1 MAENPLATR
10 KAQGVAAPT
19 NTVVGWLKANKD
31 ELTRDCPGGSQSV
44 ERVIVTLSQLGMSDD
59 YAANR
64 VKACTPESIYGA
76 LKECLLRGLHL
87 GGQSGMGHA
96 ALTPYKGVCK
106 LDINYQGL
114 LHEARKSGSYKS
126 IFAKE
131 VHSGDSFRVW
141 TDETGEHFEHI
152 EEMGKSRT
160 DATMEYV
167 YAVAVE
173 KSGAIRFEYMSKDEI
188 DYVEKTTRKK
198 DMSSPWKLW
207 YREMAKKT
215 VLKRLGKML
224 DRVPELSSAMDVD
237 NLQFKDAPLQAQP
250 VMLDTKTGATLPSNN
265 RIEGML
271 GGQL

>member
-1 MAENPLATR
+1 MAGENPLANRNTNTGT
-10 KAQGVAAPT
+10 AVPT
-19 NTVVGWLKANKD
+19 TTVVGWLKKNKD
-31 ELTRDCPGGSQSV
+31 ELIRDCPGGSQSV

-59 YAANR
+59 YSAKR
-64 VKACTPESIYGA
+64 VKECTPESLYGA
-76 LKECLLRGLHL
+76 IKECLLRGLHL
-87 GGQSGMGHA
+87 GGNSGMGHA

-126 IFAKE
+126 IFSKI
-131 VHSGDSFRVW
+131 VYQGDTFRVW
-141 TDETGEHFEHI
+141 SDETGEHFEHI
-152 EEMGKSRT
+152 EEITNPRT
-160 DATMEYV
+160 DGTLEYA

-173 KSGAIRFEYMSKDEI
+173 KTGGIRFEYMTKEDI

-198 DMSSPWKLW
+198 DMTSPWKQW

-237 NLQFKDAPLQAQP
+237 NLQHREVAQQAQP
-250 VMLDTKTGATLPSNN
+250 VLLDTKSGATLPTNN

-271 GGQL
+271 GS